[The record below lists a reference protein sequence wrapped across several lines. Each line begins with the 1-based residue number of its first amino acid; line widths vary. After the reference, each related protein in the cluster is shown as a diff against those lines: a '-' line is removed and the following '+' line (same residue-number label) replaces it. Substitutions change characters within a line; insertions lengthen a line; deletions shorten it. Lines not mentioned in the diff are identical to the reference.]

1 MTSGTISTSARSDSY
16 VVIDS
21 VSFHPSSVPDLAAEI
36 REVRERLTRIES
48 RLVSPEVE
56 AHQLPKTPVV
66 NVLEELLRE
75 QRSKSTPAARA
86 ASEVLESLINEK
98 THREHAEIPPVTPEL
113 KTSFERVAQ
122 ATAVA
127 LPQGLNFA
135 GNVFNQIKSSISE
148 GIEGLQAFLKKPS
161 DEKRQISQQL
171 VDEHLKE
178 MLTPRTFNKAAAVLV
193 GMEVGESICG
203 FIFGAMGG
211 KAVGQVVGSVV
222 GSVLFEYLAIAL
234 DLPTKEGEEP
244 SLKEYGRGFKKLGDI
259 DNTIKR
265 VQDFPR
271 WAGEYF
277 KNLKPEETS
286 SWLLHL
292 AGHKFFA
299 DVPGIMA
306 GWAIGTALGLP
317 PGGTAA
323 LSCLGNWISS
333 FLFHWMVEGHEA
345 WAIKRRKE

>member
-1 MTSGTISTSARSDSY
+1 M
-16 VVIDS
+16 
-21 VSFHPSSVPDLAAEI
+21 
-36 REVRERLTRIES
+36 TRIES
-48 RLVSPEVE
+48 KFVSPQVE
-56 AHQLPKTPVV
+56 GHQLPKTPVAS
-66 NVLEELLRE
+66 VLEELLRE
-75 QRSKSTPAARA
+75 QKTKATPASRA
-86 ASEVLESLINEK
+86 ATEVLEGLISEK
-98 THREHAEIPPVTPEL
+98 SHREHAAKTPVTSEL
-113 KTSFERVAQ
+113 KTSFEKVAE
-122 ATAVA
+122 ATSIA
-127 LPQGLNFA
+127 LPQGLKFA
-135 GNVFNQIKSSISE
+135 GNVLNHVKTSVTE
-148 GIEGLQAFLKKPS
+148 GIEGLHAFLNKPRHEQS
-161 DEKRQISQQL
+161 AISRQL

-222 GSVLFEYLAIAL
+222 GSVLFEYLTIAL
-234 DLPTKEGEEP
+234 DIPTKEGEEP
-244 SLKEYGRGFKKLGDI
+244 SLKDYGRGFKKLGDI

-265 VQDFPR
+265 VRDFPR
-271 WAGEYF
+271 WLGEF
-277 KNLKPEETS
+277 ASNLKPEETS
-286 SWLLHL
+286 GWLLHL

-345 WAIKRRKE
+345 WAIKKRKEA